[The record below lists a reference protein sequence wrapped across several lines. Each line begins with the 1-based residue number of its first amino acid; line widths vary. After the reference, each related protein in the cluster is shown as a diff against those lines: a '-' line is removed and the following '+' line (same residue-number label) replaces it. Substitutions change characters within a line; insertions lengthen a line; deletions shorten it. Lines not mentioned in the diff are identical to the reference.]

1 MRKTLGL
8 EGIVGVFVVFLAVA
22 LLTLHDP
29 VVGAGVMI
37 LLAGVALIAKG
48 VADSTMR
55 MFGMK

>member
-1 MRKTLGL
+1 MRKTLGP

-37 LLAGVALIAKG
+37 LLAGLALIAKG